1 MIVWLASYPRSGNT
15 FFRILLHRLHGFATH
30 SVYSTAQTGVE
41 SPEDTRLLSKLVGQ
55 FEIECDLE
63 ALKAD
68 PALHFVKTHDLP
80 GDDDSPAIV
89 LVRDGRDAVLSFAHF
104 LLKAVYGIDNPGKI
118 ELENTLEDV
127 ILGDTFGGWSRNV
140 NAWADRVGNDMV
152 FRYED
157 LIRDPVGVVG
167 EGLHRFSLNGG
178 PVKQAAPSFSE
189 LHEKVPW
196 FFRKGKPGGWKD
208 EMPPRLEKLFLDRHG
223 EAFARFGYSISS

>member
-15 FFRILLHRLHGFATH
+15 FFRILLHQLHGYSTH
-30 SVYSTAQTGVE
+30 SVYSIAQNGTE
-41 SPEDTRLLSKLVGQ
+41 PPEDTRVLAGMVGQ

-68 PALHFVKTHDLP
+68 PDLHFVKTHDLP

-104 LLKAVYGIDNPGKI
+104 LLKAVYGNSDPSQA
-118 ELENTLEDV
+118 ELETTLENV
-127 ILGDTFGGWSRNV
+127 ILGDMFGGWSRNV

-157 LIRDPVGVVG
+157 LVQDPVGVVG

-178 PVKQAAPSFSE
+178 PVMATAPPFSE

-223 EAFARFGYSISS
+223 EAFHRFGYSVS